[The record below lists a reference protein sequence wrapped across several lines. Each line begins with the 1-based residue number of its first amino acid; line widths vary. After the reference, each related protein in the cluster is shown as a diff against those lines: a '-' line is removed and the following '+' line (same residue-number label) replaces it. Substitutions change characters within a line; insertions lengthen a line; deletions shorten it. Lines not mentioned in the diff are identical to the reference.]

1 MLNSDWLLAEGVF
14 IKIMEKINRN
24 VSLTKDLIVW
34 LESNAQKKEIS
45 LSAFLRMILREKQE
59 ADKGR
64 VAA

>member
-59 ADKGR
+59 SDKGR